1 MHTCCF
7 NSRLLGTEAAS
18 NEEEILVWPAGS
30 YYFLDRRLYS
40 TCDPAPGRMA
50 DTHCFVGSLPASK
63 QEPKIAHHLR
73 SLDRWQHLC
82 FSVEENAG
90 KYARVQ
96 LSLSLSLPAE
106 ELAGS

>member
-40 TCDPAPGRMA
+40 TCDPAPGPA
-50 DTHCFVGSLPASK
+50 GWPTHTASWVLFRQASK
-63 QEPKIAHHLR
+63 NPKSRIT
-73 SLDRWQHLC
+73 
-82 FSVEENAG
+82 
-90 KYARVQ
+90 YARSTDGSTFASPWKRTLESTLVY
-96 LSLSLSLPAE
+96 SSLSLPAE